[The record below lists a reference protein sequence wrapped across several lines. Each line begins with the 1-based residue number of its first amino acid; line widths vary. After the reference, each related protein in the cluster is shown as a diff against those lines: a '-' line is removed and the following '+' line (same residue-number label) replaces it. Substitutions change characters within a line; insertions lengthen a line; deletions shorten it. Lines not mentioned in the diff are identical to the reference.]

1 MTTAGIA
8 GIAVG
13 LSMDA
18 FAVSVSSGCS
28 LRRVGFR
35 HVFTIAFAFGFFQA
49 AMPILGW
56 NAGNL
61 FRNFIVSVDHWIA
74 FGILSFVGG
83 KMIVDGLHP
92 EKGCPDEEEHEIMN
106 PVRLLALAV
115 ATSLDALATGLSF
128 SFIGT
133 PILAPAAAIGT
144 VTFALCMIGV
154 KAGNRLHTLTEG
166 KVEVLGGAVIVLIG
180 IGILYQHLST

>member
-61 FRNFIVSVDHWIA
+61 FRDLIVSVDHWIA

-83 KMIVDGLHP
+83 KIIVDGLRP
-92 EKGCPDEEEHEIMN
+92 GKGCPDEHEIMN
-106 PVRLLALAV
+106 PGRLLALAV

-128 SFIGT
+128 SFIGD
-133 PILAPAAAIGT
+133 PILVPAAAIGA
-144 VTFALCMIGV
+144 VTFALCVIGV
-154 KAGNRLHTLTEG
+154 KAGTRLHALTEG
-166 KVEVLGGAVIVLIG
+166 KAEVLGGAAIVLIG
-180 IGILYQHLST
+180 IRILFRHLTA